1 MKRERKVLT
10 SERVGRER
18 EEANTNRLSL
28 LQRRSLRK
36 GMVVVVLGL
45 LCLWAE
51 VAEALYCGKR
61 LVLVG
66 ASKAEVLDKC
76 GEPEARDHW
85 VEYRSVLQPLSFAP
99 LQEEVYFP
107 VRIEEWV
114 YNFGAQRFRQQFRF
128 EDGRLRDIEA
138 LGYGD

>member
-10 SERVGRER
+10 SEGVGRER
-18 EEANTNRLSL
+18 EEANTNRLNL
-28 LQRRSLRK
+28 LQTRILRK

-76 GEPEARDHW
+76 GEPVARDHW
-85 VEYRSVLQPLSFAP
+85 VEYRSVLQP
-99 LQEEVYFP
+99 
-107 VRIEEWV
+107 I
-114 YNFGAQRFRQQFRF
+114 NT
-128 EDGRLRDIEA
+128 
-138 LGYGD
+138 